1 MTKRPRR
8 NHGPAFKAKV
18 ALEALKGEKTLSELA
33 QQFEVHANQIVQW
46 KKELLER
53 ADELFE
59 KGKRKNDGPD
69 IVELHAKIGELTME
83 NDFLSGGARSHG
95 SAERKQ
101 MINPKA
107 KLTIS
112 RQCQLLS
119 LSRSSFYSH
128 NKAVSQQEL
137 DLMLA
142 IDKIHLELP
151 FYGTRKIQV
160 ELNNRGFSVGREKVR
175 RLMRKMGLEAIYRK
189 PKTSVPKAGNQIYPY
204 LLKNLQ
210 IDRANQV
217 WTTDITYL
225 PMAKG
230 FAYLVAIIDLY
241 SRRVMSWRL
250 SNTMDASFCIEAL
263 EDAIQKFGTPE
274 IFNTDQ
280 GSQFTSD
287 QFTGVLKARGVKISM
302 DGKGRWVDNVFIE
315 RLWRSVKYEE
325 VYLKAYQTMQ
335 EARQSLHSY
344 FTFYNQTRFHQS
356 LDYQT
361 PDMVY
366 FGRPE
371 VKLAA

>member
-1 MTKRPRR
+1 
-8 NHGPAFKAKV
+8 
-18 ALEALKGEKTLSELA
+18 
-33 QQFEVHANQIVQW
+33 
-46 KKELLER
+46 
-53 ADELFE
+53 
-59 KGKRKNDGPD
+59 
-69 IVELHAKIGELTME
+69 
-83 NDFLSGGARSHG
+83 
-95 SAERKQ
+95 
-101 MINPKA
+101 MINPDNE
-107 KLTIS
+107 LTIS
-112 RQCQLLS
+112 RQCQLLG
-119 LSRSSFYSH
+119 LSRSSFYSQ

-142 IDKIHLELP
+142 IDKIHLALP
-151 FYGTRKIQV
+151 FYGARKIQV
-160 ELNNRGFSVGREKVR
+160 ELNNRGFLIGRGKVR

-189 PKTSVPKAGNQIYPY
+189 PKTSIPKSGDHIYPY
-204 LLKNLQ
+204 LLKDLQ
-210 IDRANQV
+210 IERVNQV
-217 WTTDITYL
+217 WATDITYL

-241 SRRVMSWRL
+241 SRKVMSWRL

-263 EDAIQKFGTPE
+263 EDAIQRFGPPE

-287 QFTGVLKARGVKISM
+287 SFTSDLKAHGVKISM

-335 EARQSLHSY
+335 EARQSLRSY
-344 FTFYNQTRFHQS
+344 FIFYNQSRFHQT

-366 FGRPE
+366 FGKPE

>member
-1 MTKRPRR
+1 
-8 NHGPAFKAKV
+8 
-18 ALEALKGEKTLSELA
+18 
-33 QQFEVHANQIVQW
+33 
-46 KKELLER
+46 
-53 ADELFE
+53 
-59 KGKRKNDGPD
+59 
-69 IVELHAKIGELTME
+69 
-83 NDFLSGGARSHG
+83 
-95 SAERKQ
+95 
-101 MINPKA
+101 MINPDNE
-107 KLTIS
+107 LTIS
-112 RQCQLLS
+112 RQCQLLG
-119 LSRSSFYSH
+119 LSRSSFYSQ

-142 IDKIHLELP
+142 IDKIHLALP
-151 FYGTRKIQV
+151 FYGARKIQV
-160 ELNNRGFSVGREKVR
+160 ELNNRGFLIGRGKVR

-189 PKTSVPKAGNQIYPY
+189 PKTSIPKSGDHIYPY
-204 LLKNLQ
+204 LLKDLQ
-210 IDRANQV
+210 IERVNQV
-217 WTTDITYL
+217 WATDITYL

-241 SRRVMSWRL
+241 SRKVMSWRL

-263 EDAIQKFGTPE
+263 EDAIQRFGPPE

-287 QFTGVLKARGVKISM
+287 SFTSVLKAHGVKISM

-335 EARQSLHSY
+335 EARQSLRSY
-344 FTFYNQTRFHQS
+344 FIFYNQSRFHQT

-366 FGRPE
+366 FGKPE

>member
-1 MTKRPRR
+1 
-8 NHGPAFKAKV
+8 
-18 ALEALKGEKTLSELA
+18 
-33 QQFEVHANQIVQW
+33 
-46 KKELLER
+46 
-53 ADELFE
+53 
-59 KGKRKNDGPD
+59 
-69 IVELHAKIGELTME
+69 
-83 NDFLSGGARSHG
+83 
-95 SAERKQ
+95 
-101 MINPKA
+101 MINPDNE
-107 KLTIS
+107 LTIS
-112 RQCQLLS
+112 RQCQLLG
-119 LSRSSFYSH
+119 LSRSSFYSQ

-142 IDKIHLELP
+142 IDKIHLALP
-151 FYGTRKIQV
+151 FYGARKIQV
-160 ELNNRGFSVGREKVR
+160 ELNNRGFSIGRGKVR

-189 PKTSVPKAGNQIYPY
+189 PRTSIPKSGDHIYPY
-204 LLKNLQ
+204 LLKDLQ
-210 IDRANQV
+210 IERANQV
-217 WTTDITYL
+217 WATDITYL

-241 SRRVMSWRL
+241 SRKVMSWRL

-263 EDAIQKFGTPE
+263 EDAIQKFGPPE

-287 QFTGVLKARGVKISM
+287 SFTSLLKAHGVKISM

-335 EARQSLHSY
+335 EARQSLRSY
-344 FTFYNQTRFHQS
+344 FIFYNQSRFHQT
-356 LDYQT
+356 LDNQT

-366 FGRPE
+366 FGKPE

>member
-1 MTKRPRR
+1 
-8 NHGPAFKAKV
+8 
-18 ALEALKGEKTLSELA
+18 
-33 QQFEVHANQIVQW
+33 
-46 KKELLER
+46 
-53 ADELFE
+53 
-59 KGKRKNDGPD
+59 
-69 IVELHAKIGELTME
+69 
-83 NDFLSGGARSHG
+83 
-95 SAERKQ
+95 
-101 MINPKA
+101 MINPDNE
-107 KLTIS
+107 LTIS
-112 RQCQLLS
+112 RQCQLLG
-119 LSRSSFYSH
+119 LSRSSFYSQ

-142 IDKIHLELP
+142 IDKIHLALP
-151 FYGTRKIQV
+151 FYGARKIQV
-160 ELNNRGFSVGREKVR
+160 ELNNRGFLIGRGKVR

-189 PKTSVPKAGNQIYPY
+189 PKTSIPKSGDHIYPY
-204 LLKNLQ
+204 LLKDLQ
-210 IDRANQV
+210 IERVNQV
-217 WTTDITYL
+217 WATDITYL

-241 SRRVMSWRL
+241 SRKVMSWRL

-263 EDAIQKFGTPE
+263 EDAIQRFGPPE

-287 QFTGVLKARGVKISM
+287 SFTSVLKAHGVKISM

-325 VYLKAYQTMQ
+325 VYLKAYQTMH
-335 EARQSLHSY
+335 EARQSLRSY
-344 FTFYNQTRFHQS
+344 FIFYNQSRFHQT

-366 FGRPE
+366 FGKPE

>member
-1 MTKRPRR
+1 
-8 NHGPAFKAKV
+8 
-18 ALEALKGEKTLSELA
+18 
-33 QQFEVHANQIVQW
+33 
-46 KKELLER
+46 
-53 ADELFE
+53 
-59 KGKRKNDGPD
+59 
-69 IVELHAKIGELTME
+69 
-83 NDFLSGGARSHG
+83 
-95 SAERKQ
+95 
-101 MINPKA
+101 MINPDNE
-107 KLTIS
+107 LTIS
-112 RQCQLLS
+112 RQCQLLG
-119 LSRSSFYSH
+119 LSRSSFYSQ

-142 IDKIHLELP
+142 IDKIHLALP
-151 FYGTRKIQV
+151 FYGARKIQV
-160 ELNNRGFSVGREKVR
+160 ELNNRGFSIGRGKVR

-189 PKTSVPKAGNQIYPY
+189 PKTSIPKSGDHIYPC
-204 LLKNLQ
+204 LLKDLQ
-210 IDRANQV
+210 IERVNQV
-217 WTTDITYL
+217 WATDITYL

-241 SRRVMSWRL
+241 SRKVMSWRL

-263 EDAIQKFGTPE
+263 EDAIQRFGPPE

-287 QFTGVLKARGVKISM
+287 SFTSVLKAHGVKISM

-335 EARQSLHSY
+335 EARQSLRSY
-344 FTFYNQTRFHQS
+344 FIFYNQSRFHQT

-366 FGRPE
+366 FGKPE

>member
-1 MTKRPRR
+1 
-8 NHGPAFKAKV
+8 
-18 ALEALKGEKTLSELA
+18 
-33 QQFEVHANQIVQW
+33 
-46 KKELLER
+46 
-53 ADELFE
+53 
-59 KGKRKNDGPD
+59 
-69 IVELHAKIGELTME
+69 
-83 NDFLSGGARSHG
+83 
-95 SAERKQ
+95 
-101 MINPKA
+101 MINSNE

-112 RQCQLLS
+112 RQCQLMG
-119 LSRSSFYSH
+119 LSRSSFYSQ
-128 NKAVSQQEL
+128 NKAISQQEL

-142 IDKIHLELP
+142 IDKIHLALP
-151 FYGTRKIQV
+151 FYGARKIQV
-160 ELNNRGFSVGREKVR
+160 ELNSRGFSVGRGKVR

-189 PKTSVPKAGNQIYPY
+189 PRTSIPKPGNHIYPY
-204 LLKNLQ
+204 LLKDLQ
-210 IDRANQV
+210 IERTNQV

-263 EDAIQKFGTPE
+263 EDAIQRFGPPE

-287 QFTGVLKARGVKISM
+287 SFTTVLKAHGVKISM

-325 VYLKAYQTMQ
+325 VYLKAYQTMK
-335 EARQSLHSY
+335 EARQSLNSY
-344 FTFYNQTRFHQS
+344 FTFYNQCRFHQA
-356 LDYQT
+356 LDYRT

-366 FGRPE
+366 FGKPE

>member
-1 MTKRPRR
+1 
-8 NHGPAFKAKV
+8 
-18 ALEALKGEKTLSELA
+18 
-33 QQFEVHANQIVQW
+33 
-46 KKELLER
+46 
-53 ADELFE
+53 
-59 KGKRKNDGPD
+59 
-69 IVELHAKIGELTME
+69 
-83 NDFLSGGARSHG
+83 
-95 SAERKQ
+95 
-101 MINPKA
+101 MINPKE

-112 RQCQLLS
+112 RQCQLIGLP
-119 LSRSSFYSH
+119 RSSFYSQT
-128 NKAVSQQEL
+128 KAVSQHEL
-137 DLMLA
+137 DLMLT

-151 FYGTRKIQV
+151 FYGARKIQF
-160 ELNNRGFSVGREKVR
+160 ELNKRGFSIGRGKVR
-175 RLMRKMGLEAIYRK
+175 RIMRKMGLEAIYRK
-189 PKTSVPKAGNQIYPY
+189 PRTSIPQPGNHIYPY
-204 LLKNLQ
+204 LLKDLQ

-241 SRRVMSWRL
+241 SRRVMSWQL
-250 SNTMDASFCIEAL
+250 SNTMDASFCREAL
-263 EDAIQKFGTPE
+263 EDAIQKFGPPE

-287 QFTGVLKARGVKISM
+287 SFTGVLKAHGVKISM

-325 VYLKAYQTMQ
+325 VYLKAYQTMK

-344 FTFYNQTRFHQS
+344 FTFYNQSRFHQS

-366 FGRPE
+366 FGKSE

>member
-1 MTKRPRR
+1 
-8 NHGPAFKAKV
+8 
-18 ALEALKGEKTLSELA
+18 
-33 QQFEVHANQIVQW
+33 
-46 KKELLER
+46 
-53 ADELFE
+53 
-59 KGKRKNDGPD
+59 
-69 IVELHAKIGELTME
+69 
-83 NDFLSGGARSHG
+83 
-95 SAERKQ
+95 
-101 MINPKA
+101 MINPDNE
-107 KLTIS
+107 LTIS
-112 RQCQLLS
+112 RQCQLLG
-119 LSRSSFYSH
+119 LSRSSFYSQ

-142 IDKIHLELP
+142 IDKIHLALP
-151 FYGTRKIQV
+151 FYGARKIQV
-160 ELNNRGFSVGREKVR
+160 ELNNRGFLIGRGKVR

-189 PKTSVPKAGNQIYPY
+189 PKTSIPKSGDHIYPY
-204 LLKNLQ
+204 LLKDLQ
-210 IDRANQV
+210 IERVNQV
-217 WTTDITYL
+217 WATDITYL

-241 SRRVMSWRL
+241 SRKVMSWRL

-263 EDAIQKFGTPE
+263 EDAIQRFGPPE

-287 QFTGVLKARGVKISM
+287 SFTSVLKAHGVKISM

-335 EARQSLHSY
+335 EARQSLRSY
-344 FTFYNQTRFHQS
+344 FIFYNQSRLHQT

-366 FGRPE
+366 FGKPE

>member
-1 MTKRPRR
+1 
-8 NHGPAFKAKV
+8 
-18 ALEALKGEKTLSELA
+18 
-33 QQFEVHANQIVQW
+33 
-46 KKELLER
+46 
-53 ADELFE
+53 
-59 KGKRKNDGPD
+59 
-69 IVELHAKIGELTME
+69 
-83 NDFLSGGARSHG
+83 
-95 SAERKQ
+95 
-101 MINPKA
+101 MINPDNE
-107 KLTIS
+107 LTIS
-112 RQCQLLS
+112 RQCQLLG
-119 LSRSSFYSH
+119 LSRSSFYSQ

-142 IDKIHLELP
+142 IDKIHLALP
-151 FYGTRKIQV
+151 FYGARKIQV
-160 ELNNRGFSVGREKVR
+160 ELNNRGFLIGRGKVR

-189 PKTSVPKAGNQIYPY
+189 PKTSIPKSGDHIYPY
-204 LLKNLQ
+204 LLKDLQ
-210 IDRANQV
+210 IERANQV
-217 WTTDITYL
+217 WATDITYL

-241 SRRVMSWRL
+241 SRKVMSWRL

-263 EDAIQKFGTPE
+263 EDAIQRFGPPE

-287 QFTGVLKARGVKISM
+287 SFTSVLKAHGVKISM

-335 EARQSLHSY
+335 EARQSLRSY
-344 FTFYNQTRFHQS
+344 FIFYNQSRFHQT

-366 FGRPE
+366 FGKPE

>member
-1 MTKRPRR
+1 
-8 NHGPAFKAKV
+8 
-18 ALEALKGEKTLSELA
+18 
-33 QQFEVHANQIVQW
+33 
-46 KKELLER
+46 
-53 ADELFE
+53 
-59 KGKRKNDGPD
+59 
-69 IVELHAKIGELTME
+69 
-83 NDFLSGGARSHG
+83 
-95 SAERKQ
+95 
-101 MINPKA
+101 MINPDNE
-107 KLTIS
+107 LTIS
-112 RQCQLLS
+112 RQCQLLG
-119 LSRSSFYSH
+119 LSRSSFYSQ

-142 IDKIHLELP
+142 IDKIHLALP
-151 FYGTRKIQV
+151 FYGARKIQV
-160 ELNNRGFSVGREKVR
+160 ELNNRGFLIGRGKVR

-189 PKTSVPKAGNQIYPY
+189 PRTSIPKSGDHIYPY
-204 LLKNLQ
+204 LLKDLQ
-210 IDRANQV
+210 IERANQV
-217 WTTDITYL
+217 WATDITYL

-241 SRRVMSWRL
+241 SRKVMSWRL

-263 EDAIQKFGTPE
+263 EDAIQRFGPPE

-287 QFTGVLKARGVKISM
+287 SFTSVLKAHGVKISM

-335 EARQSLHSY
+335 EARQSLRSY
-344 FTFYNQTRFHQS
+344 FIFYNQSRFHQT

-366 FGRPE
+366 FGKPE

>member
-1 MTKRPRR
+1 
-8 NHGPAFKAKV
+8 
-18 ALEALKGEKTLSELA
+18 
-33 QQFEVHANQIVQW
+33 
-46 KKELLER
+46 
-53 ADELFE
+53 
-59 KGKRKNDGPD
+59 
-69 IVELHAKIGELTME
+69 
-83 NDFLSGGARSHG
+83 
-95 SAERKQ
+95 
-101 MINPKA
+101 MINSNE

-112 RQCQLLS
+112 RQCQLMG
-119 LSRSSFYSH
+119 LSRSSFYSQ

-142 IDKIHLELP
+142 IDKIHLALP
-151 FYGTRKIQV
+151 FYGARKIQV
-160 ELNNRGFSVGREKVR
+160 ELNSRGFSVGRGKVR

-189 PKTSVPKAGNQIYPY
+189 PRTSIPKPGNHIYPY
-204 LLKNLQ
+204 LLKDLQ
-210 IDRANQV
+210 IERTNQV

-230 FAYLVAIIDLY
+230 FAYLVAIIDIY

-263 EDAIQKFGTPE
+263 EDAIQRFGPPE

-287 QFTGVLKARGVKISM
+287 SFTTVLKAHGVKISM

-325 VYLKAYQTMQ
+325 VYLKAYQTMK
-335 EARQSLHSY
+335 EARQSLNSY
-344 FTFYNQTRFHQS
+344 FTFYNQCRFHQA
-356 LDYQT
+356 LDYRT

-366 FGRPE
+366 FGKPE

>member
-1 MTKRPRR
+1 
-8 NHGPAFKAKV
+8 
-18 ALEALKGEKTLSELA
+18 
-33 QQFEVHANQIVQW
+33 
-46 KKELLER
+46 
-53 ADELFE
+53 
-59 KGKRKNDGPD
+59 
-69 IVELHAKIGELTME
+69 
-83 NDFLSGGARSHG
+83 
-95 SAERKQ
+95 
-101 MINPKA
+101 MINSKE

-112 RQCQLLS
+112 RQCQLMG
-119 LSRSSFYSH
+119 LSRSSFYSQ

-142 IDKIHLELP
+142 IDKIHLALP
-151 FYGTRKIQV
+151 FYGARKIQV
-160 ELNNRGFSVGREKVR
+160 ELNSRGFSVGRGKVR

-189 PKTSVPKAGNQIYPY
+189 PRTSIPKPGNHIYPY
-204 LLKNLQ
+204 LLKDLQ
-210 IDRANQV
+210 IERTNQV

-230 FAYLVAIIDLY
+230 FAYLVAIIDIY

-263 EDAIQKFGTPE
+263 EDAIQRFGPPE

-287 QFTGVLKARGVKISM
+287 SFTTVLKAHGVKISM

-325 VYLKAYQTMQ
+325 VYLKAYQTMK
-335 EARQSLHSY
+335 EARQSLNSY
-344 FTFYNQTRFHQS
+344 FTFYNQCRFHQA
-356 LDYQT
+356 LDYRT

-366 FGRPE
+366 FGKPE

>member
-1 MTKRPRR
+1 
-8 NHGPAFKAKV
+8 
-18 ALEALKGEKTLSELA
+18 
-33 QQFEVHANQIVQW
+33 
-46 KKELLER
+46 
-53 ADELFE
+53 
-59 KGKRKNDGPD
+59 
-69 IVELHAKIGELTME
+69 
-83 NDFLSGGARSHG
+83 
-95 SAERKQ
+95 
-101 MINPKA
+101 MINPDNE
-107 KLTIS
+107 LTIS
-112 RQCQLLS
+112 RQCQLLG
-119 LSRSSFYSH
+119 LSRSSFYSQ

-142 IDKIHLELP
+142 IDKIHLALP
-151 FYGTRKIQV
+151 FYGARKIQI
-160 ELNNRGFSVGREKVR
+160 ELNNRGFLIGRGKVR

-189 PKTSVPKAGNQIYPY
+189 PKTSIPKSGDHIYPY
-204 LLKNLQ
+204 LLKDLQ
-210 IDRANQV
+210 IERVNQV
-217 WTTDITYL
+217 WATDITYL

-241 SRRVMSWRL
+241 SRKVMSWRL

-263 EDAIQKFGTPE
+263 EDAIQRFGPPE

-287 QFTGVLKARGVKISM
+287 SFTSVLKAHGVKISM

-325 VYLKAYQTMQ
+325 VYLKAYQTMH
-335 EARQSLHSY
+335 EARQSLRSY
-344 FTFYNQTRFHQS
+344 FIFYNQSRFHQT

-366 FGRPE
+366 FGKPE

>member
-1 MTKRPRR
+1 
-8 NHGPAFKAKV
+8 
-18 ALEALKGEKTLSELA
+18 
-33 QQFEVHANQIVQW
+33 
-46 KKELLER
+46 
-53 ADELFE
+53 
-59 KGKRKNDGPD
+59 
-69 IVELHAKIGELTME
+69 
-83 NDFLSGGARSHG
+83 
-95 SAERKQ
+95 
-101 MINPKA
+101 MINPDNE
-107 KLTIS
+107 LTIS
-112 RQCQLLS
+112 RQCQLLG
-119 LSRSSFYSH
+119 LSRSSFYSQ

-142 IDKIHLELP
+142 IDKIHLALP
-151 FYGTRKIQV
+151 FYGARKIQV
-160 ELNNRGFSVGREKVR
+160 ELNNRGFLIGRGKVR

-189 PKTSVPKAGNQIYPY
+189 PKTSIPKSGDHIYPY
-204 LLKNLQ
+204 LLKDLQ
-210 IDRANQV
+210 IERVNQV
-217 WTTDITYL
+217 WATDITYL

-241 SRRVMSWRL
+241 SRKVMSWRL

-263 EDAIQKFGTPE
+263 EDAIQRFGPPE

-287 QFTGVLKARGVKISM
+287 SFTSVLKAHGVKISM

-335 EARQSLHSY
+335 EARQSLRSY
-344 FTFYNQTRFHQS
+344 FIFYNQSRFHQT

-366 FGRPE
+366 FGKPE
-371 VKLAA
+371 IKLAA